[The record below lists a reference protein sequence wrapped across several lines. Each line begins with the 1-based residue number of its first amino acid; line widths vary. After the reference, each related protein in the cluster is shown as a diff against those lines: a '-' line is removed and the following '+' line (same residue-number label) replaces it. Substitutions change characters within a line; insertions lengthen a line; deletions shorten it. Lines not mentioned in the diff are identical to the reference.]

1 MFLTGFIYIIV
12 FVIVVFVVTTLSTSI
27 SKVAF
32 SAILTTQLAL
42 GQHQT
47 VEYDKVLTNI
57 GNGYDSR
64 HGHFTAPI
72 KAVYLFSCSMM
83 NKEGTSIH
91 LEIVK
96 NGIRVAELYGDDDD
110 FSMATQ
116 VVIVLL
122 EKGDMVWVRIEET
135 ISSQSLNAGGGY
147 NTFVGTILF
156 EI

>member
-1 MFLTGFIYIIV
+1 MFCFYLGLSIIL
-12 FVIVVFVVTTLSTSI
+12 FVIVVFVVTTPSTSI

-32 SAILTTQLAL
+32 SAILTTRLAL
-42 GQHQT
+42 GQHQL

-72 KAVYLFSCSMM
+72 KAVYLFSCIMM
-83 NKEGTSIH
+83 NMEGSSIH

-96 NGIRVAELYGDDDD
+96 NGIRRAHLYADDDD
-110 FSMATQ
+110 YSMATQ

-122 EKGDMVWVRIEET
+122 EKGDMVWVRHSDT
-135 ISSQSLNAGGGY
+135 ASSLSLNGGGY

-156 EI
+156 GI

>member
-1 MFLTGFIYIIV
+1 MV
-12 FVIVVFVVTTLSTSI
+12 VVVFVVMTPSPSI

-42 GQHQT
+42 GQHQI

-72 KAVYLFSCSMM
+72 RAVYLFSCSMM
-83 NKEGTSIH
+83 NIQGISEVY

-96 NGIRVAELYGDDDD
+96 NGIRLAHLYSDKDDY
-110 FSMATQ
+110 SMATQ
-116 VVIVLL
+116 VVTVLL
-122 EKGDMVWVRIEET
+122 DKGDMVWVRHSDT
-135 ISSQSLNAGGGY
+135 SSSKSLNAGGY

>member
-1 MFLTGFIYIIV
+1 MLIV
-12 FVIVVFVVTTLSTSI
+12 VVTTPSPSI

-42 GQHQT
+42 GEHQI

-83 NKEGTSIH
+83 NMEGTSIY

-96 NGIRVAELYGDDDD
+96 NGIRVAHLFADDDD
-110 FSMATQ
+110 YSMATQ

-122 EKGDMVWVRIEET
+122 EKGDMIWVRHSDT
-135 ISSQSLNAGGGY
+135 SSSQSLHETGY

>member
-1 MFLTGFIYIIV
+1 MLII
-12 FVIVVFVVTTLSTSI
+12 VVTTPSPSI

-32 SAILTTQLAL
+32 SAILTTPLAL
-42 GQHQT
+42 GEHQI

-83 NKEGTSIH
+83 NIEGISKVY

-96 NGIRVAELYGDDDD
+96 NGIRVAHLYSDEDDY
-110 FSMATQ
+110 SMATQ
-116 VVIVLL
+116 VVIVML
-122 EKGDMVWVRIEET
+122 EKGDMVWVRHSDT
-135 ISSQSLNAGGGY
+135 ASSRLLNDGGY

>member
-1 MFLTGFIYIIV
+1 LFLTGFIYIIL
-12 FVIVVFVVTTLSTSI
+12 FVIVVFVVTTPSPSI

-32 SAILTTQLAL
+32 SAILTTRLAL
-42 GQHQT
+42 GQHQL

-72 KAVYLFSCSMM
+72 KAVYLFSCIMM
-83 NKEGTSIH
+83 NMEGSSIH

-96 NGIRVAELYGDDDD
+96 NGIRRAHLYADDDD
-110 FSMATQ
+110 YSMATQ

-122 EKGDMVWVRIEET
+122 EKGDMVWVRHSDT
-135 ISSQSLNAGGGY
+135 ASSLSLNGGGY

-156 EI
+156 GI

>member
-1 MFLTGFIYIIV
+1 LFLTGIIYIIL
-12 FVIVVFVVTTLSTSI
+12 FVIVVFVVTIPLTSI

-32 SAILTTQLAL
+32 SASLTTRLAL
-42 GQHQT
+42 GQHQI

-83 NKEGTSIH
+83 NIQAMSDAY

-96 NGIRVAELYGDDDD
+96 NGIRVAHLYSDKDD

-122 EKGDMVWVRIEET
+122 EKGDMVWVRHSNT
-135 ISSQSLNAGGGY
+135 ASSQSLHETGY

>member
-1 MFLTGFIYIIV
+1 MLII
-12 FVIVVFVVTTLSTSI
+12 VVTTPSPSI

-32 SAILTTQLAL
+32 SAILTTPLAL
-42 GQHQT
+42 GEHQI

-83 NKEGTSIH
+83 NIEGISKDY

-96 NGIRVAELYGDDDD
+96 NGIRVAHLYSDEDDY
-110 FSMATQ
+110 SMATQ
-116 VVIVLL
+116 VVIVML
-122 EKGDMVWVRIEET
+122 EKGDMVWVRHSDT
-135 ISSQSLNAGGGY
+135 ASSRSLNGGGY

>member
-1 MFLTGFIYIIV
+1 MFCFYLGLSIIL
-12 FVIVVFVVTTLSTSI
+12 FVIVVFVVTTPSTSI

-32 SAILTTQLAL
+32 SASLTTRLAL
-42 GQHQT
+42 GQHQI

-83 NKEGTSIH
+83 NMEGSSIH

-96 NGIRVAELYGDDDD
+96 NGIRVAHLYSDDDD
-110 FSMATQ
+110 YSMATQ

-122 EKGDMVWVRIEET
+122 EKGDMVWVRHSDT
-135 ISSQSLNAGGGY
+135 ASSRSLNGGGY
-147 NTFVGTILF
+147 NTFVGTILY

>member
-1 MFLTGFIYIIV
+1 LFLTGFIYIIL
-12 FVIVVFVVTTLSTSI
+12 FAIVVFVVTTPSTSI

-42 GQHQT
+42 GEHQI

-83 NKEGTSIH
+83 NIQAMSDVY

-96 NGIRVAELYGDDDD
+96 NGIRVAHLFADSDDY
-110 FSMATQ
+110 SMSTQ
-116 VVIVLL
+116 VVMVLL
-122 EKGDMVWVRIEET
+122 EKGDMVWVRHT
-135 ISSQSLNAGGGY
+135 NTASSRSLNGGGY

>member
-1 MFLTGFIYIIV
+1 MLIV
-12 FVIVVFVVTTLSTSI
+12 VVTTPSPSI

-32 SAILTTQLAL
+32 SAILTTRLAL
-42 GQHQT
+42 GEHQI

-83 NKEGTSIH
+83 NVVASNDAF

-96 NGIRVAELYGDDDD
+96 NGIRVAHLYADDDD
-110 FSMATQ
+110 YSMATQ

-122 EKGDMVWVRIEET
+122 EKGDMVWVRHSDT
-135 ISSQSLNAGGGY
+135 ASSRLLNDGGY